1 MGAAMTAPTVS
12 TRLEDTMP
20 AVFEL
25 VRRPVWWLLVDG
37 RRVQWFMRKSAGL
50 VRGYAYFWREVTA
63 DGQELLT
70 LDHTI

>member
-1 MGAAMTAPTVS
+1 
-12 TRLEDTMP
+12 MP